1 MIYKKTEDL
10 IKQLKKQHNFE
21 YLKEQFQNVY
31 FIIGT
36 AYAGKSTMV
45 KMLSEY
51 YDGIMCEENYG
62 LKFLKEYGVNPTEH
76 PNLCYTDNHT
86 MEEFVN
92 RTPDEYYNWLRGTE
106 LEITPI
112 EISELV
118 KLTNSYPDKKI
129 FVDTSIPMGILKLI
143 TDYDH
148 VMVMLSEQSMSVN
161 RFFERADYEKQII
174 FRAIK
179 HSKNPEATMENYRK
193 VLEKANSIERYNYF
207 LNSGL
212 YVFKRDDTLT
222 LEQTMDVLAEHFK
235 LDKKIKKL
243 KI

>member
-1 MIYKKTEDL
+1 MIYNKTCEL
-10 IKQLKKQHNFE
+10 IEQLKKQYDLE
-21 YLKEQFQNVY
+21 YLRSQFKNVY

-51 YDGIMCEENYG
+51 YGGIMCEENYG
-62 LKFLKEYGVNPTEH
+62 LKFLKEYNVNPAEH

-129 FVDTSIPMGILKLI
+129 FVDTCIPMEILRLI
-143 TDYDH
+143 SDYEH
-148 VMVMLSEQSMSVN
+148 VIVMLSEQSMSVN
-161 RFFERADYEKQII
+161 RFFERDDYEKQII
-174 FRAIK
+174 FRAINR
-179 HSKNPEATMENYRK
+179 SKNPEATMENYRK
-193 VLEKANSIERYNYF
+193 VLEKANSLERYNYF
-207 LNSGL
+207 LNSRF

-222 LEQTMDVLAEHFK
+222 LEQTMAVLAEHFK
-235 LDKKIKKL
+235 LDKKIIKK
-243 KI
+243 

>member
-1 MIYKKTEDL
+1 MIYKKTESLIEKLKEQYDL
-10 IKQLKKQHNFE
+10 E
-21 YLKEQFQNVY
+21 YLKNQFKNVY

-51 YDGIMCEENYG
+51 YDGITCEENYG
-62 LKFLKEYGVNPTEH
+62 LRFLKEYNVNPTEH

-129 FVDTSIPMGILKLI
+129 FVDTSIPMEILKLI

-179 HSKNPEATMENYRK
+179 KSENPVATMENYRK

-212 YVFKRDDTLT
+212 YAFKRDDTLT